1 MARDLSRV
9 PVSLQQKQLPYAA
22 RPQHAGHR
30 RPLPQLP
37 QRPGMAAGEHRHP
50 AAQCLLHRP
59 AFLGAAPLVKHQHIR
74 RQTAHRPH
82 DSLGLAAARQ
92 HVTVRERLPERKL
105 AALIRYR
112 YPQPPPGLSGRQL
125 PGRIP
130 QQAGFPAGRCPAQ
143 HGAARHPV
151 RTEIRQQ
158 RRGTALVRPR
168 HPQTDRRQLPHG
180 RCLSVFGHHRAAE
193 PRPAAA
199 VRADKALPQLL
210 LVGVHRIAA
219 QPQQAFVQLLLTAQ
233 RQPRLPGRRHLA
245 AQRDPPFPIRRG
257 QRQRPSAP
265 QPQLVHPL
273 LHRRLHPLCR
283 PPQRLRQIGGRL

>member
-1 MARDLSRV
+1 
-9 PVSLQQKQLPYAA
+9 
-22 RPQHAGHR
+22 
-30 RPLPQLP
+30 
-37 QRPGMAAGEHRHP
+37 MAAGEHRHP

-105 AALIRYR
+105 AALVRHR
-112 YPQPPPGLSGRQL
+112 YPQPPSGLSGRQL
-125 PGRIP
+125 PGHIP

-151 RTEIRQQ
+151 RAEIRQQ

-210 LVGVHRIAA
+210 L
-219 QPQQAFVQLLLTAQ
+219 TAQ
-233 RQPRLPGRRHLA
+233 RQSRLPGRRHLA